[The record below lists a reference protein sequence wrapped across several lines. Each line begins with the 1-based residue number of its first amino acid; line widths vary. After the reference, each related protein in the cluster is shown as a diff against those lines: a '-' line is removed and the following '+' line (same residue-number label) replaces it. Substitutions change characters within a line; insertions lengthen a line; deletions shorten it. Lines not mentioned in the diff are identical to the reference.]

1 MNRNTL
7 LGTCSTILFVILLI
21 LVAKNRVSILDRDRP
36 NPLERKL
43 MAAAIT
49 SNNV

>member
-21 LVAKNRVSILDRDRP
+21 LVAKNRVSILDRERP
-36 NPLERKL
+36 NPLETVL
-43 MAAAIT
+43 IAAAID
-49 SNNV
+49 N